1 MLAVDQT
8 NFRLDV
14 DVRVEPRFDFLSDE
28 YRAFYRPER
37 ATAFQAPLWMDAI
50 HRKLAPQLNATQHTI
65 TVRER
70 GAGTLIGLI
79 PLVLQK
85 SKGISMLQFAD
96 FGVCDYNAPVADRNM
111 LSMMAANDDLLAQL
125 DHLTN
130 HCDLLLLRKVRDD
143 SFDMGRLLTRSTSSV
158 GENAAYLCEVGD
170 DLDAW
175 RVRTLSK
182 KFSKELDRLHRQAE
196 REFGSY
202 EHRAATSESEI
213 RAAFDFLRRAR
224 KGRFEE
230 DLLDN
235 PLYFEFYRDY
245 AVASRESGEGIT
257 YVSYIAGKP
266 VAVLF
271 GVAGDGEFHAM
282 LFTSDIE
289 NFGKS
294 KPGLQIYYQV
304 IQKRFAEGFR
314 SLDMGPGN
322 SGYKSDFKAKQTGL
336 RNFTRAHSLAGSAV
350 ALVYHRA
357 KPVKNFLKKYTPN
370 VR

>member
-14 DVRVEPRFDFLSDE
+14 DVRVEPQFDFLSDE

-37 ATAFQAPLWMDAI
+37 ATAFQAPHWLDAV
-50 HRKLAPQLNATQHTI
+50 HRGLAPQLNAKQHTI
-65 TVRER
+65 TMRER
-70 GAGTLIGLI
+70 GTGALVGVI

-85 SKGISMLQFAD
+85 SRGISMLQFAD
-96 FGVCDYNAPVADRNM
+96 FGVCDYNAPVADRNV
-111 LSMMAANDDLLAQL
+111 LSLMAADNDLLARL
-125 DHLTN
+125 DNLMK
-130 HCDLLLLRKVRDD
+130 HCDLVLLRKVRDD
-143 SFDMGRLLTRSTSSV
+143 TFDVGRLLTRSTSSV

-175 RVRTLSK
+175 RTRTLSK
-182 KFSKELDRLHRQAE
+182 KFSKELDRLQRQAE

-213 RAAFDFLRRAR
+213 RAAFDFLRKAR

-235 PLYFEFYRDY
+235 PLYFEFYRDH
-245 AVASRESGEGIT
+245 AIEFRESGEAIT

-289 NFGKS
+289 NFGKR

-314 SLDMGPGN
+314 SLDMSLGN
-322 SGYKSDFKAKQTGL
+322 SGYKSDFKAEKTEL
-336 RNFTRAHSLAGSAV
+336 RNYTRARSLAGSAV

-357 KPVKNFLKKYTPN
+357 KPVKNFLKKYAPN

>member
-8 NFRLDV
+8 KFRLDV
-14 DVRVEPRFDFLSDE
+14 DVRVEPQFDFLSDE

-50 HRKLAPQLNATQHTI
+50 HRSLAPQLNAKQHTI
-65 TVRER
+65 TMRER
-70 GAGTLIGLI
+70 GTGALIGVI

-96 FGVCDYNAPVADRNM
+96 FGVCDYNAPVADRNI
-111 LSMMAANDDLLAQL
+111 LSMMAADDRLLARLDQL
-125 DHLTN
+125 MKQ
-130 HCDLLLLRKVRDD
+130 CDLVLLRKIRDD
-143 SFDMGRLLTRSTSSV
+143 SFDMAQLLTRSTSSV
-158 GENAAYLCEVGD
+158 GENAAYHCEIGD

-175 RVRTLSK
+175 RTRILSK
-182 KFSKELDRLHRQAE
+182 KFSKELDRLQRQAE

-213 RAAFDFLRRAR
+213 RAAFDFLRRVR

-230 DLLDN
+230 DLLDS

-245 AVASRESGEGIT
+245 AIASHESGESIT
-257 YVSYIAGKP
+257 YVSYIADQP

-271 GVAGDGEFHAM
+271 GVAGDGEFHAL

-304 IQKRFAEGFR
+304 IQRRFAEGFR
-314 SLDMGPGN
+314 TLDMSLGN
-322 SGYKSDFKAKQTGL
+322 SGYKSDFKVETTLL
-336 RNFTRAHSLAGSAV
+336 RNHTLARSLAGSAV

>member
-14 DVRVEPRFDFLSDE
+14 DVRVEPQFDFLSDE

-37 ATAFQAPLWMDAI
+37 ATAFQAPHWLDAI
-50 HRKLAPQLNATQHTI
+50 HRGLAPKLNAKQHTI
-65 TVRER
+65 TMRESGT
-70 GAGTLIGLI
+70 GALVGVI

-85 SKGISMLQFAD
+85 SRGISMLQFAD
-96 FGVCDYNAPVADRNM
+96 FGVCDYNAPIADRNM
-111 LSMMAANDDLLAQL
+111 LSMMAANDNLLARL
-125 DHLTN
+125 DNLMK
-130 HCDLLLLRKVRDD
+130 HCDLVLLRKVRDD
-143 SFDMGRLLTRSTSSV
+143 TFDVGRLLTRSTSSV

-182 KFSKELDRLHRQAE
+182 KFSKELDRLQRQAE

-213 RAAFDFLRRAR
+213 RTAFDFLRRAR

-245 AVASRESGEGIT
+245 AIAFHESGEAIT
-257 YVSYIAGKP
+257 YVSYIAGE
-266 VAVLF
+266 
-271 GVAGDGEFHAM
+271 AGGGA
-282 LFTSDIE
+282 
-289 NFGKS
+289 
-294 KPGLQIYYQV
+294 
-304 IQKRFAEGFR
+304 FR
-314 SLDMGPGN
+314 SCGRRRIPCPALHF
-322 SGYKSDFKAKQTGL
+322 GYREFRQE
-336 RNFTRAHSLAGSAV
+336 
-350 ALVYHRA
+350 
-357 KPVKNFLKKYTPN
+357 
-370 VR
+370 